1 MRKFANRKKI
11 FFEFCIIFGCFI
23 LPNFFFINRFEMF
36 PKITV
41 NIYDLANPVNLV
53 YNLARLILPLV
64 FFTDYGKKTD
74 QGKTLQMQDEN
85 PHNVIS
91 RKFPG
96 KTFYKNCIFTF
107 SCLAILLLSGLVFE
121 YVGSFFGGETEIEPG
136 KIPVTTLFAFF
147 VPVIFYAASEE
158 VLYRLYLPEA
168 LAWFSARVKTGK
180 KAEPSPEK
188 ETPPKESGGK
198 TGNLP
203 GEILSVLIFAL
214 AHYQGGILPVLN
226 ALVCGTILR
235 ICLKMSKSLFPCI
248 LSHGLYNFILYSS
261 LYSQP

>member
-41 NIYDLANPVNLV
+41 NIYALANPVNLV
-53 YNLARLILPLV
+53 YNLARLVLPLV
-64 FFTDYGKKTD
+64 FFIDNKKEPD
-74 QGKTLQMQDEN
+74 CGKTLQKPDKKPDN
-85 PHNVIS
+85 GIFP
-91 RKFPG
+91 KFSG
-96 KTFYKNCIFTF
+96 RIFFKNCIFMLIFLAVLLF
-107 SCLAILLLSGLVFE
+107 SGAVFE

-158 VLYRLYLPEA
+158 VLYRLYLPES
-168 LAWFSARVKTGK
+168 LNKFFSRIKLIKREESFIGEK
-180 KAEPSPEK
+180 ISRKAPQEAEW
-188 ETPPKESGGK
+188 
-198 TGNLP
+198 NLP
-203 GEILSVLIFAL
+203 GEILSILIFAL

-235 ICLKMSKSLFPCI
+235 ICLKMSKSLYPCI
-248 LSHGLYNFILYSS
+248 LSHGLYNFILYFS

>member
-41 NIYDLANPVNLV
+41 NIYALANPVNLV
-53 YNLARLILPLV
+53 YNLARLVLPLV
-64 FFTDYGKKTD
+64 FFIDNKKEPD
-74 QGKTLQMQDEN
+74 CGKTLQKPDKKPDN
-85 PHNVIS
+85 GIFP
-91 RKFPG
+91 KFSG
-96 KTFYKNCIFTF
+96 RIFFKNCIFMLIFLAVLLF
-107 SCLAILLLSGLVFE
+107 SGAVFE

-158 VLYRLYLPEA
+158 VLYRLYLPES
-168 LAWFSARVKTGK
+168 LNKFFSRIKLIKREESFIGEK
-180 KAEPSPEK
+180 ISRKAPQEAEW
-188 ETPPKESGGK
+188 
-198 TGNLP
+198 NLP

-248 LSHGLYNFILYSS
+248 LSHGLYNFILYFS

>member
-41 NIYDLANPVNLV
+41 NIYALANPVNLV
-53 YNLARLILPLV
+53 YNLARLVLPLV
-64 FFTDYGKKTD
+64 FFIDYGKKTD
-74 QGKTLQMQDEN
+74 AGKTLQMQDEN

>member
-41 NIYDLANPVNLV
+41 NIYALANPVNLV

-74 QGKTLQMQDEN
+74 AGKTLQMQDEN

-121 YVGSFFGGETEIEPG
+121 YAGSFFGGETEIEPG

-158 VLYRLYLPEA
+158 VLYRLYLPES

>member
-41 NIYDLANPVNLV
+41 NIYALANPVNLV
-53 YNLARLILPLV
+53 YNLARLVLPLV
-64 FFTDYGKKTD
+64 FFIDYGKKTD
-74 QGKTLQMQDEN
+74 AGKTLQMQDEN

-158 VLYRLYLPEA
+158 VLYRLYLPES
-168 LAWFSARVKTGK
+168 LNKFFSRIKLFKREESFIGEK
-180 KAEPSPEK
+180 ISRKAPQEAEW
-188 ETPPKESGGK
+188 
-198 TGNLP
+198 NLP

-248 LSHGLYNFILYSS
+248 LSHGLYNFILYFS

>member
-41 NIYDLANPVNLV
+41 NIYALANPVNLV

-64 FFTDYGKKTD
+64 FFIDNKKEPD
-74 QGKTLQMQDEN
+74 CGKTLQKPDKKPDN
-85 PHNVIS
+85 GIFP
-91 RKFPG
+91 KFSG
-96 KTFYKNCIFTF
+96 RIFFKNCIFMLIFLAVLLF
-107 SCLAILLLSGLVFE
+107 SGAVFE

-158 VLYRLYLPEA
+158 VLYRLYLPES
-168 LAWFSARVKTGK
+168 LNKFFSRIKLIKREESFIGEK
-180 KAEPSPEK
+180 ISRKAPQEAEW
-188 ETPPKESGGK
+188 
-198 TGNLP
+198 NLP

-248 LSHGLYNFILYSS
+248 LSHGLYNFILYFS

>member
-41 NIYDLANPVNLV
+41 NIYALANPVNLV
-53 YNLARLILPLV
+53 YNLARLVLPLV
-64 FFTDYGKKTD
+64 FFIDNKKEPD
-74 QGKTLQMQDEN
+74 CGKTLQKPDKKPDN
-85 PHNVIS
+85 GIFP
-91 RKFPG
+91 KFSG
-96 KTFYKNCIFTF
+96 RIFFKNCIFMFIFLAVLLF
-107 SCLAILLLSGLVFE
+107 SGAVFE
-121 YVGSFFGGETEIEPG
+121 YAGSFFGGETEIEPG
-136 KIPVTTLFAFF
+136 KITVTALFAFL

-158 VLYRLYLPEA
+158 VLYRLYLPET
-168 LAWFSARVKTGK
+168 LNKFFSRIKLIKREESFIGEK
-180 KAEPSPEK
+180 ISRKAPLEAEW
-188 ETPPKESGGK
+188 
-198 TGNLP
+198 NLP

>member
-1 MRKFANRKKI
+1 
-11 FFEFCIIFGCFI
+11 
-23 LPNFFFINRFEMF
+23 MF

-41 NIYDLANPVNLV
+41 NIYALANPVNLV

-64 FFTDYGKKTD
+64 FFIDNKKEPD
-74 QGKTLQMQDEN
+74 CGKTLQKPDKKPDN
-85 PHNVIS
+85 GIFP
-91 RKFPG
+91 KFSG
-96 KTFYKNCIFTF
+96 RIFFKNCIFMLIFLAVLLF
-107 SCLAILLLSGLVFE
+107 SGAVFE

-158 VLYRLYLPEA
+158 VLYRLYLPES
-168 LAWFSARVKTGK
+168 LNKFFSRIKLIKREESFIGEK
-180 KAEPSPEK
+180 ISRKAPQEAEW
-188 ETPPKESGGK
+188 
-198 TGNLP
+198 NLP

-248 LSHGLYNFILYSS
+248 LSHGLYNFILYFS